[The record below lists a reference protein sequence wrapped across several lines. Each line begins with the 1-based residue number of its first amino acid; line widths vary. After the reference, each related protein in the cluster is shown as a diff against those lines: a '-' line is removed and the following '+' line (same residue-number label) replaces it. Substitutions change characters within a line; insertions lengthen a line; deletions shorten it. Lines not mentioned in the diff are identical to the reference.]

1 MDPHESVAD
10 RCDVT
15 VTVTL
20 RAEWT
25 AALAGNYSSKDEMIE
40 ELRQALLADVDEVT
54 ALPGVHVLDIVIAA
68 GP

>member
-1 MDPHESVAD
+1 MNEPSD

-25 AALAGNYSSKDEMIE
+25 AALVGHASKDNLVE
-40 ELRQALLADVDEVT
+40 ELRQALLADVNEVT
-54 ALPGVHVLDIVIAA
+54 TLPGVHVLDVVIAA